1 MVLKI
6 LMRTRNIVINR
17 VILPGITFN
26 WQTFSMGRKT
36 QERLFKPSMVKKQ
49 LKLIC
54 YCLSSRHLRI
64 NEEGN
69 PADDDKETRGE
80 IIGHDVERHLP
91 REDQLRRRFGI
102 GIIRPCFKSQYGK
115 SFMTIWDE
123 KDDRMATPFFPA
135 RANVCRQKNVFFL
148 QMIRPIKTKANCSF
162 LERQDQ

>member
-91 REDQLRRRFGI
+91 GEQQL
-102 GIIRPCFKSQYGK
+102 
-115 SFMTIWDE
+115 E
-123 KDDRMATPFFPA
+123 A
-135 RANVCRQKNVFFL
+135 RGAVVH
-148 QMIRPIKTKANCSF
+148 P
-162 LERQDQ
+162 

>member
-1 MVLKI
+1 M
-6 LMRTRNIVINR
+6 VINR

-36 QERLFKPSMVKKQ
+36 QERLFKPLWFKKQ
-49 LKLIC
+49 LKIFC

-91 REDQLRRRFGI
+91 REDQLRRRI
-102 GIIRPCFKSQYGK
+102 GNDYYTMCSVKIY
-115 SFMTIWDE
+115 
-123 KDDRMATPFFPA
+123 KDIFFA
-135 RANVCRQKNVFFL
+135 MN
-148 QMIRPIKTKANCSF
+148 I
-162 LERQDQ
+162 